1 MAKRAKKT
9 ETTENITVLNMEAP
23 APDVEAAPA
32 DEAPAL
38 DMEPVPADEAQAV
51 PADEP
56 GEALPTDEAAPAD
69 EAPPTEQERV
79 ISELDEV
86 LESDAPPES
95 AADRLIER
103 RYEESTLGELVD
115 RFKAG
120 TIGIPSAQRIFMWP
134 DATQKLLLRS
144 FNKNYGISDFCIGE
158 HNGQHYLLDG
168 LQRTSTSDLFLA
180 LDSDI
185 DEAQKT
191 LIRGHKIM
199 LDVHC
204 GLTKAEMK
212 ELFFLRNNGLKLP
225 AIVKWRANMNDGLE
239 DLMLDIAS
247 TRGFKGLFT
256 ATGAKNSHAWELVA
270 TCAMLA
276 AAGQEISST
285 KAELIVDRVNEHESD
300 ILDHAD
306 EARALIER
314 LVRIFRKDS
323 KEWRKK
329 VCVAP
334 MMSTIVY
341 LMQQNP
347 DPAEES
353 LDPDAYKEAVSR
365 NDDNI
370 RRVTHQILMYTK
382 PGWYGTAAT
391 ADKEVR
397 EKRLKGMATM
407 LKEIVAGKVIQQ
419 QFELYKRKSDKKTFA
434 DSESRYRIQFS
445 SALDKE
451 KKALYIADLMGDEKA
466 RNAAIEAVFNRIAG
480 FTPIL
485 DKKKNDAPKPPVEE
499 TPAIEDAAVDM
510 DKLGAEPAHVADT
523 EAVEEAPTEPTDAA
537 AEALPE
543 PPAEATV
550 EVTAEDTAN
559 AEPITKTAG
568 DSAAADKPSANE

>member
-9 ETTENITVLNMEAP
+9 ETTENITVLNMEAT
-23 APDVEAAPA
+23 APDVEAVPA
-32 DEAPAL
+32 DEAQAL
-38 DMEPVPADEAQAV
+38 DMEPVPADE
-51 PADEP
+51 PE
-56 GEALPTDEAAPAD
+56 

-95 AADRLIER
+95 AESDRLIER

-180 LDSDI
+180 LESDI

-191 LIRGHKIM
+191 LIRSHKIM

-300 ILDHAD
+300 ILEHAD

-347 DPAEES
+347 DPAEET
-353 LDPDAYKEAVSR
+353 LAPDAYKEAVSR

-382 PGWYGTAAT
+382 PGWYGTAST

-397 EKRLKGMATM
+397 EKRLKGMANM

-419 QFELYKRKSDKKTFA
+419 QYETYKKKSDKKTFV
-434 DSESRYRIQFS
+434 DSDSRYRIQFS

-451 KKALYIADLMGDEKA
+451 KKALYLADLMGDEKA
-466 RNAAIEAVFNRIAG
+466 RDAAIEAAFNRVAG
-480 FTPIL
+480 IYFEP
-485 DKKKNDAPKPPVEE
+485 DSGNMPPVEPV
-499 TPAIEDAAVDM
+499 TKSSDDN
-510 DKLGAEPAHVADT
+510 
-523 EAVEEAPTEPTDAA
+523 AA
-537 AEALPE
+537 AEE
-543 PPAEATV
+543 
-550 EVTAEDTAN
+550 AN
-559 AEPITKTAG
+559 A
-568 DSAAADKPSANE
+568 NE